1 MDQLPTIKNIN
12 CVTACKPDE
21 AAHSAMIKALKS
33 NYHFKLTSIFNTDS
47 GFLKTQAA
55 ERSMRGVDLSCFL
68 DDKPYENRSK
78 LVEIGRHPPVS
89 VMFPAPYVHAVILDA
104 LSFGIKGDS
113 HALVVEL
120 GIGYM
125 TACTAIM
132 ARRVYGR
139 LFNVGWDFEVNHGDF
154 PSSKEIKTGKEGVTV
169 SAQPTGD
176 LFAWASSNVKSWLDY
191 SKATYK
197 YGLYVGYQIKFATY
211 SSQKPEILSAKY
223 DAIYVRAKHE
233 SDVNRWLR
241 NLKTGG
247 RMVCLVGLNEGK
259 QKLYQLVRL
268 SESSVQ
274 KKVLMTFE
282 DFKPIDTQPKEEEV
296 IKPRCTKR
304 IDPNSC

>member
-21 AAHSAMIKALKS
+21 AAHSAMIKALK
-33 NYHFKLTSIFNTDS
+33 NS

-132 ARRVYGR
+132 
-139 LFNVGWDFEVNHGDF
+139 
-154 PSSKEIKTGKEGVTV
+154 TGKEGVTV

-296 IKPRCTKR
+296 IKPRIKKSESHDSCTFACL
-304 IDPNSC
+304 IDMQKM